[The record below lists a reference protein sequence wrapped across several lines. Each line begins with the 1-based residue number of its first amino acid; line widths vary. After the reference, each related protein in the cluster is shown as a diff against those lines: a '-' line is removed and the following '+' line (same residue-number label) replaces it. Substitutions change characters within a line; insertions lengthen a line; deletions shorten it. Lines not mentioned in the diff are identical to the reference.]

1 MERTADSDKARP
13 GAPPGRRHRG
23 FSAGR
28 VWTLA
33 TGTLTQL
40 VRMKVFA
47 FMAIFAVVL
56 IGASFA
62 FAELKT
68 EQELKMLKDVS
79 FAAMQLFCMLFAV
92 AGTALLIPRD
102 VEDRTLYTIL
112 CKPVSRLEYLLGKF
126 TGMVLVL
133 VLSLGAMDL
142 LFVGVLKVKQQAVIE
157 RNIAELEVRRFG
169 TQEDREKAAAE
180 LVDLMTRQG
189 VQWNLQSGVAAI
201 LAKSVVLTA
210 VTLLMS
216 TFASSTLFTI
226 MASLAMMVIG
236 HAQSL
241 AREVLLGGEEAT
253 AAARLVAGVVAILF
267 PDFKT
272 FDVLDAVITGTLV
285 PMVEVLKM
293 GGLCAVYCTLYLLVA
308 WILFAEK
315 EL

>member
-1 MERTADSDKARP
+1 VSG
-13 GAPPGRRHRG
+13 GAVAVPLRHRA
-23 FSAGR
+23 FSLGR

-33 TGTLTQL
+33 RGTLTQL
-40 VRMKVFA
+40 IRMKVFA
-47 FMAIFAVVL
+47 FMAIFAVLL

-62 FAELKT
+62 FADLKS

-102 VEDRTLYTIL
+102 VEDRTIYTIL

-126 TGMVLVL
+126 VGMVLVL
-133 VLSLGAMDL
+133 VISLAAMDV
-142 LFVGVLKVKQQAVIE
+142 LFTAVLHLKQNAVIGQ
-157 RNIAELEVRRFG
+157 NIAELEFRRFAN
-169 TQEDREKAAAE
+169 QEDREKAAAE
-180 LVDLMTRQG
+180 IVNLITTQG
-189 VQWNLQSGVAAI
+189 VGWNLQAGVVAI

-216 TFASSTLFTI
+216 TFATSTLFTI
-226 MASLAMMVIG
+226 MSSLAMLVIG
-236 HAQSL
+236 HAQAL
-241 AREVLLGGEEAT
+241 ARDVLLGESGGGVLP
-253 AAARLVAGVVAILF
+253 RLVAGAVAIIF

-272 FDVLDAVITGTLV
+272 FDVLDAVITGV
-285 PMVEVLKM
+285 MIPGVEVLKM
-293 GGLCAVYCTLYLLVA
+293 GGLAVVYCVIYLLAA

>member
-1 MERTADSDKARP
+1 MNGDAVVVP
-13 GAPPGRRHRG
+13 LRHRP
-23 FSAGR
+23 FSLGR
-28 VWTLA
+28 VWA
-33 TGTLTQL
+33 IASGTLTQL
-40 VRMKVFA
+40 IRMKVFA

-62 FAELKT
+62 FADLKS

-102 VEDRTLYTIL
+102 VEDRTIYTIL

-126 TGMVLVL
+126 LGMVLVL
-133 VLSLGAMDL
+133 VMSLAAMDL
-142 LFVGVLKVKQQAVIE
+142 LFTAILHLKQNAVIE
-157 RNIAELEVRRFG
+157 QNIAELEYRRYAS
-169 TQEDREKAAAE
+169 QEDREKAAAE
-180 LVDLMTRQG
+180 IVNLITTQG
-189 VQWNLQSGVAAI
+189 VGWNLQAGVAAI

-216 TFASSTLFTI
+216 TFATSTLFTI

-236 HAQSL
+236 HAQAL
-241 AREVLLGGEEAT
+241 AREVLLGESGGGALP
-253 AAARLVAGVVAILF
+253 RLVAGAVAILF

-272 FDVLDAVITGTLV
+272 FDVLDAVITGV
-285 PMVEVLKM
+285 VIPGVEVLKM
-293 GGLCAVYCTLYLLVA
+293 GGLCAVYCVIYLLAA

>member
-1 MERTADSDKARP
+1 MNGDAVVVP
-13 GAPPGRRHRG
+13 LRHRP
-23 FSAGR
+23 FSLGR
-28 VWTLA
+28 VWA
-33 TGTLTQL
+33 IASGTLTQL
-40 VRMKVFA
+40 IRMKVFA

-62 FAELKT
+62 FADLKS

-102 VEDRTLYTIL
+102 VEDRTIYTIL

-126 TGMVLVL
+126 LGMVLVL
-133 VLSLGAMDL
+133 VMSLAAMDL
-142 LFVGVLKVKQQAVIE
+142 LFTAILHLKQNAVIE
-157 RNIAELEVRRFG
+157 QNIAELEYRRYAS
-169 TQEDREKAAAE
+169 QEDREKAAAE
-180 LVDLMTRQG
+180 IVNLITTQG
-189 VQWNLQSGVAAI
+189 VGWNLQAGVAAI

-216 TFASSTLFTI
+216 TFATSTLFTI

-236 HAQSL
+236 HAQAL
-241 AREVLLGGEEAT
+241 AREVLLGESGGGVLP
-253 AAARLVAGVVAILF
+253 RLVAGAVAILF

-272 FDVLDAVITGTLV
+272 FDVLDAVITGV
-285 PMVEVLKM
+285 VIPGVEVLKM
-293 GGLCAVYCTLYLLVA
+293 GGLCAVYCVIYLLAA

>member
-1 MERTADSDKARP
+1 VAVP
-13 GAPPGRRHRG
+13 LRHRA
-23 FSAGR
+23 FSLGR

-33 TGTLTQL
+33 RGTLTQL
-40 VRMKVFA
+40 IRMKVFA
-47 FMAIFAVVL
+47 FMAIFAVLL

-62 FAELKT
+62 FADLKS

-102 VEDRTLYTIL
+102 VEDRTIYTIL

-126 TGMVLVL
+126 VGMVLVL
-133 VLSLGAMDL
+133 VISLAAMDV
-142 LFVGVLKVKQQAVIE
+142 LFTAVLHLKQNAVIGQ
-157 RNIAELEVRRFG
+157 NIAELEFRRFAN
-169 TQEDREKAAAE
+169 QEDREKAAAE
-180 LVDLMTRQG
+180 IVNLITTQG
-189 VQWNLQSGVAAI
+189 VGWNLQAGVVAI

-216 TFASSTLFTI
+216 TFATSTLFTI
-226 MASLAMMVIG
+226 MSSLAMLVIG
-236 HAQSL
+236 HAQAL
-241 AREVLLGGEEAT
+241 ARDVLLGESGGGVLP
-253 AAARLVAGVVAILF
+253 RLVAGAVAIIF

-272 FDVLDAVITGTLV
+272 FDVLDAVITGV
-285 PMVEVLKM
+285 MIPGVEVLKM
-293 GGLCAVYCTLYLLVA
+293 GGLAVVYCVIYLLAA

>member
-1 MERTADSDKARP
+1 MNGEAVVVP
-13 GAPPGRRHRG
+13 LRHRP
-23 FSAGR
+23 FSLGR
-28 VWTLA
+28 VWA
-33 TGTLTQL
+33 IASGTLTQL
-40 VRMKVFA
+40 IRMKVFA

-62 FAELKT
+62 FADLKS

-102 VEDRTLYTIL
+102 VEDRTIYTIL

-126 TGMVLVL
+126 LGMVLVL
-133 VLSLGAMDL
+133 VMSLAAMDL
-142 LFVGVLKVKQQAVIE
+142 LFTAILHLKQNAVIE
-157 RNIAELEVRRFG
+157 QNIAELEYRRYAS
-169 TQEDREKAAAE
+169 QEDREKAAAE
-180 LVDLMTRQG
+180 IVNLITTQG
-189 VQWNLQSGVAAI
+189 VGWNLQAGVAAI

-216 TFASSTLFTI
+216 TFATSTLFTI

-236 HAQSL
+236 HAQAL
-241 AREVLLGGEEAT
+241 AREVLLGESGGGVLP
-253 AAARLVAGVVAILF
+253 RLVAGAVAILF

-272 FDVLDAVITGTLV
+272 FDVLDAVITGV
-285 PMVEVLKM
+285 VIPGVEVLKM
-293 GGLCAVYCTLYLLVA
+293 GGLCAVYCVIYLLAA

>member
-1 MERTADSDKARP
+1 MKGEAGVVP
-13 GAPPGRRHRG
+13 LRHRA
-23 FSAGR
+23 FSFGR
-28 VWTLA
+28 VWA
-33 TGTLTQL
+33 IASGTLTQL
-40 VRMKVFA
+40 IRMKVFA

-62 FAELKT
+62 FADLKS

-102 VEDRTLYTIL
+102 VEDRTIYTIL

-126 TGMVLVL
+126 LGMVLVL
-133 VLSLGAMDL
+133 VMSLAAMDL
-142 LFVGVLKVKQQAVIE
+142 LFTAILHLKQNAVIE
-157 RNIAELEVRRFG
+157 QNIAELEYRRYAS
-169 TQEDREKAAAE
+169 QEDREKAAAE
-180 LVDLMTRQG
+180 IVNLITTQG
-189 VQWNLQSGVAAI
+189 VGWNLQAGVAAI

-216 TFASSTLFTI
+216 TFATSTLFTI

-236 HAQSL
+236 HAQAL
-241 AREVLLGGEEAT
+241 AREVLLGESGGGVLP
-253 AAARLVAGVVAILF
+253 RLVAGAVAILF

-272 FDVLDAVITGTLV
+272 FDVLDAVITGV
-285 PMVEVLKM
+285 VIPGVEVLKM
-293 GGLCAVYCTLYLLVA
+293 GGLCAVYCVIYLLAA

>member
-1 MERTADSDKARP
+1 MSGGSVAVP
-13 GAPPGRRHRG
+13 LRHRA
-23 FSAGR
+23 FSLGR

-33 TGTLTQL
+33 RGTLTQL
-40 VRMKVFA
+40 IRMKVFA
-47 FMAIFAVVL
+47 FMAIFAVLL

-62 FAELKT
+62 FADLKS

-102 VEDRTLYTIL
+102 VEDRTIYTIL

-126 TGMVLVL
+126 VGMVLVL
-133 VLSLGAMDL
+133 VISLAAMDV
-142 LFVGVLKVKQQAVIE
+142 LFTAVLHLKQNAVIGQ
-157 RNIAELEVRRFG
+157 NIAELEFRRFAN
-169 TQEDREKAAAE
+169 QEDREKAAAE
-180 LVDLMTRQG
+180 IVNLITTQG
-189 VQWNLQSGVAAI
+189 VGWNLQAGVVAI

-216 TFASSTLFTI
+216 TFATSTLFTI
-226 MASLAMMVIG
+226 MSSLAMLVIG
-236 HAQSL
+236 HAQAL
-241 AREVLLGGEEAT
+241 ARDVLLGESGGGVLP
-253 AAARLVAGVVAILF
+253 RLVAGAVAIIF

-272 FDVLDAVITGTLV
+272 FDVLDAVITGV
-285 PMVEVLKM
+285 MIPGVEVLKM
-293 GGLCAVYCTLYLLVA
+293 GGLAVVYCVIYLLAA

>member
-1 MERTADSDKARP
+1 
-13 GAPPGRRHRG
+13 
-23 FSAGR
+23 
-28 VWTLA
+28 
-33 TGTLTQL
+33 
-40 VRMKVFA
+40 
-47 FMAIFAVVL
+47 MAIFAVVL

-62 FAELKT
+62 FADLKS

-102 VEDRTLYTIL
+102 VEDRTIYTIL

-126 TGMVLVL
+126 LGMVLVL
-133 VLSLGAMDL
+133 VMSLAAMDL
-142 LFVGVLKVKQQAVIE
+142 LFTAILHLKQNAVIE
-157 RNIAELEVRRFG
+157 QNIAELEYRRY
-169 TQEDREKAAAE
+169 TSQEDREKAAAE
-180 LVDLMTRQG
+180 VVNLITTQG
-189 VQWNLQSGVAAI
+189 VGWNLQAGVAAI

-216 TFASSTLFTI
+216 TFATSTLFTI

-236 HAQSL
+236 HAQAL
-241 AREVLLGGEEAT
+241 AREVLLGESGGGVLP
-253 AAARLVAGVVAILF
+253 RLVAGAVAILF

-272 FDVLDAVITGTLV
+272 FDVLDAVITGV
-285 PMVEVLKM
+285 VIPGVEVLKM
-293 GGLCAVYCTLYLLVA
+293 GGLCAVYCVIYLLAA

>member
-1 MERTADSDKARP
+1 MNGEA
-13 GAPPGRRHRG
+13 GAVPLRHRP
-23 FSAGR
+23 FSLGR
-28 VWTLA
+28 VWA
-33 TGTLTQL
+33 IASGTLTQL
-40 VRMKVFA
+40 IRMKVFA

-62 FAELKT
+62 FADLKS

-102 VEDRTLYTIL
+102 VEDRTIYTIL

-126 TGMVLVL
+126 LGMVLVL
-133 VLSLGAMDL
+133 VMSLAAMDL
-142 LFVGVLKVKQQAVIE
+142 LFTAILHLKQNAVIE
-157 RNIAELEVRRFG
+157 QNIAELEYRRYAS
-169 TQEDREKAAAE
+169 QEDREKAAAE
-180 LVDLMTRQG
+180 IVNLITTQG
-189 VQWNLQSGVAAI
+189 VGWNLQAGVAAI

-216 TFASSTLFTI
+216 TFATSTLFTI

-236 HAQSL
+236 HAQAL
-241 AREVLLGGEEAT
+241 AREVLLGESGGGVLP
-253 AAARLVAGVVAILF
+253 RLVAGAVAILF

-272 FDVLDAVITGTLV
+272 FDVLDAVITGV
-285 PMVEVLKM
+285 VIPGVEVLKM
-293 GGLCAVYCTLYLLVA
+293 GGLCAVYCVIYLLAA

>member
-1 MERTADSDKARP
+1 MNGEAGSVAL
-13 GAPPGRRHRG
+13 RHRA
-23 FSAGR
+23 FSFGR
-28 VWTLA
+28 VWA
-33 TGTLTQL
+33 IASGTLTQL
-40 VRMKVFA
+40 IRMKVFA

-62 FAELKT
+62 FADLKS

-102 VEDRTLYTIL
+102 VEDRTIYTIL

-126 TGMVLVL
+126 LGMVLVL
-133 VLSLGAMDL
+133 VASLAAMDL
-142 LFVGVLKVKQQAVIE
+142 LFTAILHLKQNAVIE
-157 RNIAELEVRRFG
+157 QNIAELEYRRYAN
-169 TQEDREKAAAE
+169 QEDREKAAAE
-180 LVDLMTRQG
+180 IVNLITTQG
-189 VQWNLQSGVAAI
+189 VGWNLQAGVAAI

-216 TFASSTLFTI
+216 TFATSTLFTI

-236 HAQSL
+236 HAQAL
-241 AREVLLGGEEAT
+241 AREVLLGESGGGVLP
-253 AAARLVAGVVAILF
+253 RLVAGAVAILF

-272 FDVLDAVITGTLV
+272 FDVLDAVITGV
-285 PMVEVLKM
+285 VIPGVEVLKM
-293 GGLCAVYCTLYLLVA
+293 GGLCAVYSVIYLLAA

>member
-1 MERTADSDKARP
+1 MSG
-13 GAPPGRRHRG
+13 GAVAVPLRHRA
-23 FSAGR
+23 FSLGR

-33 TGTLTQL
+33 RGTLTQL
-40 VRMKVFA
+40 IRMKVFA
-47 FMAIFAVVL
+47 FMAIFAVLL

-62 FAELKT
+62 FADLKS

-102 VEDRTLYTIL
+102 VEDRTIYTIL

-126 TGMVLVL
+126 VGMVLVL
-133 VLSLGAMDL
+133 VISLAAMDV
-142 LFVGVLKVKQQAVIE
+142 LFTAVLHLKQNAVIGQ
-157 RNIAELEVRRFG
+157 NIAELEFRRFAN
-169 TQEDREKAAAE
+169 QEDREKAAAE
-180 LVDLMTRQG
+180 IVNLITTQG
-189 VQWNLQSGVAAI
+189 VGWNLQAGVVAI

-216 TFASSTLFTI
+216 TFATSTLFTI
-226 MASLAMMVIG
+226 MSSLAMLVIG
-236 HAQSL
+236 HAQAL
-241 AREVLLGGEEAT
+241 ARDVLLGESGGGVLP
-253 AAARLVAGVVAILF
+253 RLVAGAVAIIF

-272 FDVLDAVITGTLV
+272 FDVLDAVITGV
-285 PMVEVLKM
+285 MIPGVEVLKM
-293 GGLCAVYCTLYLLVA
+293 GGLAVVYCVIYLLAA

>member
-1 MERTADSDKARP
+1 
-13 GAPPGRRHRG
+13 
-23 FSAGR
+23 
-28 VWTLA
+28 
-33 TGTLTQL
+33 
-40 VRMKVFA
+40 MKVFA

-62 FAELKT
+62 FADLKS

-102 VEDRTLYTIL
+102 VEDRTIYTIL

-126 TGMVLVL
+126 LGMVLVL
-133 VLSLGAMDL
+133 VMSLAAMDL
-142 LFVGVLKVKQQAVIE
+142 LFTAILHLKQNAVIE
-157 RNIAELEVRRFG
+157 QNIAELEYRRY
-169 TQEDREKAAAE
+169 TSQEDREKAAAE
-180 LVDLMTRQG
+180 VVNLITTQG
-189 VQWNLQSGVAAI
+189 VGWNLQAGVAAI

-216 TFASSTLFTI
+216 TFATSTLFTI

-236 HAQSL
+236 HAQAL
-241 AREVLLGGEEAT
+241 AREVLLGDSGGGVLP
-253 AAARLVAGVVAILF
+253 RLVAGAVAILF

-272 FDVLDAVITGTLV
+272 FDVLDAVITGV
-285 PMVEVLKM
+285 VIPGVEVLKM
-293 GGLCAVYCTLYLLVA
+293 GGLCAVYCVIYLLAA